1 MVPLLALTFAT
12 AFPQFDQKILQNQVA
27 VHGGHSDPLP
37 SWTPTPPADR
47 LVGVAYS
54 PWFDF
59 PMKWASQG
67 GCTWGMPS
75 LGAYSS
81 SDAAILRQ
89 HAVWLRDAGVDFV
102 LMDWSNDA
110 AYEPDNNEGL
120 DRRDLKAIE
129 DNTRTLFEV
138 WSTIP
143 KAPRVAFLSG
153 SSTLADY
160 FPENNRTNTTRLQ
173 HKADQIHR
181 WFVANKTAAIRDLNF
196 LLDGKPLLVDYSGT
210 PTLFPRS
217 VSPWRDSRFTMKHL
231 TGFVSE
237 QPQLWEMDAKGR
249 RISKFGY
256 WSWEDRCNST
266 FPVVGGHPEF
276 MVVSTAVR
284 GDPCGWKCASKREG
298 RANGTTFAKKWK
310 YAMEIGPRV
319 ALVPSWGQWVGC
331 QAKPDENW
339 NEEFS
344 TDLEPMEGGH
354 GDLYLRLLK
363 NYSLAFRHR
372 DLT

>member
-75 LGAYSS
+75 LGAYNS

-129 DNTRTLFEV
+129 D
-138 WSTIP
+138 
-143 KAPRVAFLSG
+143 KAPLRKNVTQDDVGNTAAFLLSSMSNGITGQVIYVDSG
-153 SSTLADY
+153 
-160 FPENNRTNTTRLQ
+160 
-173 HKADQIHR
+173 
-181 WFVANKTAAIRDLNF
+181 
-196 LLDGKPLLVDYSGT
+196 
-210 PTLFPRS
+210 
-217 VSPWRDSRFTMKHL
+217 VSIM
-231 TGFVSE
+231 G
-237 QPQLWEMDAKGR
+237 A
-249 RISKFGY
+249 
-256 WSWEDRCNST
+256 
-266 FPVVGGHPEF
+266 
-276 MVVSTAVR
+276 
-284 GDPCGWKCASKREG
+284 
-298 RANGTTFAKKWK
+298 
-310 YAMEIGPRV
+310 
-319 ALVPSWGQWVGC
+319 
-331 QAKPDENW
+331 
-339 NEEFS
+339 
-344 TDLEPMEGGH
+344 
-354 GDLYLRLLK
+354 
-363 NYSLAFRHR
+363 
-372 DLT
+372 